1 MVRFESLDDS
11 FLAEIVFD
19 DDGLVLDYPGIG
31 RIAT

>member
-1 MVRFESLDDS
+1 MPDDS